1 MIFLKNQ
8 RSYPLL
14 FAQGLVFLFLGV
26 FSCLFI
32 YCMVQRVIYPFELEW
47 LEGEMLCH
55 ALQVLQGLPIFG
67 PPSSEFIAEIYPP
80 VYYYV
85 IAAFFKLA
93 GSVSFP
99 LLRLVSVFSLAGI
112 LAFLYLIIRRQ
123 EGSRATALL
132 VAGLFISCYEIHGAW
147 YDVGRVDM
155 VFFLFIISGLY
166 VLAYARYRY
175 LGIIAGAA
183 LLTLACYTKQSA
195 VYYLPFAAL
204 YLFLDS
210 KKEAIL
216 FTLIASVL
224 VAGVF
229 FGLNAASNGW
239 FAEYA
244 FYNPIRYNELLN
256 KPIDQIP
263 FKMLFEFRDR
273 IWPEIRYEI
282 FYKLPVFFTL
292 TAGYLV
298 HRSLTLKKSSRVS
311 IWELTALPAI
321 ISYFSIRP
329 HLGSEKNDFMY
340 LTLWGCMLLGL
351 LLTRLAKS
359 FPDDARQS
367 LRTALYLLLAG
378 QLALQLYNPQK
389 LVPAPGSAEKGR
401 EIISIIRSM
410 PGQVFL
416 PYHSYYGIMAGKE
429 KIMNG
434 GAYWAW
440 QILSK
445 EPYRP
450 VDLIEKI
457 RRKYF
462 FAIIVDDRAY
472 LTAKGDRVLL
482 DNLKIFMDSGDELA
496 AVIEKYYQPGG
507 RLPYANDDEFRD
519 TTGLFTRPELI
530 LVPKP

>member
-1 MIFLKNQ
+1 MSRPQPI
-8 RSYPLL
+8 LL
-14 FAQGLVFLFLGV
+14 WCSQALVYGLLAVFAGLFVF
-26 FSCLFI
+26 CA
-32 YCMVQRVIYPFELEW
+32 VQRVLYPFEVEW
-47 LEGEMLCH
+47 LEGEMICH

-67 PPSSEFIAEIYPP
+67 PPSSEFIAELYPP

-112 LAFLYLIIRRQ
+112 LAFLYLIIRK
-123 EGSRATALL
+123 ENGSRATALL

-166 VLAYARYRY
+166 ALAYSRHRYA
-175 LGIIAGAA
+175 GIIAGAA

-195 VYYLPFAAL
+195 VFYLPFAAL
-204 YLFLDS
+204 YLFLLN
-210 KKEAIL
+210 KKEAIFFTVITAL
-216 FTLIASVL
+216 FVL
-224 VAGVF
+224 GSF
-229 FGLNAASNGW
+229 FGLNAFSDGW
-239 FAEYA
+239 FATYA

-256 KPIDQIP
+256 KPIEQIP

-282 FYKLPVFFTL
+282 CNKLPVFFTL
-292 TAGYLV
+292 TAGYLA
-298 HRSLTLKKSSRVS
+298 HRILTLKKSSRVS
-311 IWELTALPAI
+311 IWEITALSAI

-351 LLTRLAKS
+351 MLTRLGKLYK
-359 FPDDARQS
+359 DDARQS
-367 LRTALYLLLAG
+367 IKTALYLLLAG

-389 LVPAPGSAEKGR
+389 LVPAPGSEEKGR
-401 EIISIIRSM
+401 EIISIISRM
-410 PGQVFL
+410 PGPVFL

-462 FAIIVDDRAY
+462 VAIIVDDRAY
-472 LTAKGDRVLL
+472 MTAKGDRVFL
-482 DNLKIFMDSGDELA
+482 DNLKIFMTSGDEVA
-496 AVIEKYYQPGG
+496 NVIQQHYQPGG
-507 RLPYANDDEFRD
+507 RLPYANAEEFLD
-519 TTGLFTRPELI
+519 TTGLYTRPELI